1 MPYSTDIYP
10 LIHRALMAEDI
21 DAKLAEVAALR
32 AGWLDG
38 SLLRIGGDEVCAVP
52 VPGRPI
58 RPTLV
63 PPSQLTARKLSTPDG
78 HAALVHAI
86 AHIEFNAINLALDAA
101 WRFRDLPDA
110 FLADWLQVAAE
121 EAQHFAMLRERLQSL
136 GFDYGDFPAHNG
148 LWQMTCKTDYD
159 PLVRMALVPRILEA
173 RGLDVTP
180 GVQRKLVGIGDT
192 ATVAVLDVIYR
203 DEVGHVKIG
212 NQWFTRLCDER
223 GLEPLATF
231 RQLVAEH
238 DVYVFK
244 GGYNREARLRA
255 GFSEFE
261 LKMLEDFTEVRD
273 PA

>member
-1 MPYSTDIYP
+1 MPNPTDIYP

-21 DAKLAEVAALR
+21 DTKLAEVAAQR

-38 SLLRIGGDEVCAVP
+38 SLRRVGDDTVVAVP
-52 VPGRPI
+52 VPGRPV

-63 PPSQLTARKLSTPDG
+63 PSSQLLQRKLSTQEG

-148 LWQMTCKTDYD
+148 LWQMTCKTDHD

-180 GVQRKLVGIGDT
+180 GIQRKLTGIGDT
-192 ATVAVLDVIYR
+192 ATVAVLDVIYH
-203 DEVGHVKIG
+203 DEVGHVQVG
-212 NQWFTRLCDER
+212 NYWFTRLCDER
-223 GLEPLATF
+223 GMEPLATF
-231 RQLVAEH
+231 RQLVADY

-244 GGYNREARLRA
+244 GGFNREARLRA

-261 LKMLEDFTEVRD
+261 LKMLEDFSVVRD
-273 PA
+273 PS